1 MGLTNMA
8 KVLKYLLLLFNLIF
22 FICGIA
28 MICIGAAI
36 SIKFEFT
43 PGLLHHLDAEEDI
56 GFKALT
62 SAPIACVI
70 AGIVVVLVVLF
81 GCIGA
86 WREGVCLLGLF
97 SFLLIICCIIQFGS
111 AAALASWKSI
121 DDNHEKIVEEHF
133 SNLIEHYNPDPDHKI
148 STTAI
153 DAMQTTLK
161 CCGNHG
167 ISDWKTNAH
176 INNTVDLTVW
186 NLPNSCC
193 SPDRL
198 AESTCDSNIAK
209 TSLYDVGCK
218 DKFSSFI
225 EENSKWLVGS
235 VVTIAL
241 LEVLGIIFSCL
252 LIKRIRQTS
261 AYEPQFNSYN

>member
-1 MGLTNMA
+1 MGSAEFLKKQRKYNNRPKEWSINWRIMGLTNMA

-28 MICIGAAI
+28 MICVGAAI

-86 WREGVCLLGLF
+86 WREGSCLLGLF
-97 SFLLIICCIIQFGS
+97 SFLLIVCCIIQFGS

-121 DDNHEKIVEEHF
+121 DGTAEDKLSHTF
-133 SNLIEHYNPDPDHKI
+133 DGLIEHYDADQAIK
-148 STTAI
+148 SKAI
-153 DAMQTTLK
+153 DTLQTMLK
-161 CCGNHG
+161 CCGNEG
-167 ISDWKTNAH
+167 AADW
-176 INNTVDLTVW
+176 
-186 NLPNSCC
+186 
-193 SPDRL
+193 
-198 AESTCDSNIAK
+198 
-209 TSLYDVGCK
+209 
-218 DKFSSFI
+218 
-225 EENSKWLVGS
+225 
-235 VVTIAL
+235 
-241 LEVLGIIFSCL
+241 
-252 LIKRIRQTS
+252 
-261 AYEPQFNSYN
+261 